1 MKGKRK
7 FSSFSY
13 DEALKTL
20 GIEVLL
26 PWELKVSPA
35 PLTEFFKRRLQR
47 LDGFELMN
55 SERGKELLIDA
66 FCEEALEAHSKLK
79 IWKEAPLS
87 TPNTTGF
94 VDYLIAPRRAYLD
107 TPLLCVIEA
116 IPPEGASWN
125 QEAKKDKFD
134 LGIAQCL
141 IGMAA
146 CISQNANSI
155 TVHGIVSSG
164 QVWQFLRCQPN
175 RAIWQTG
182 LYTVREPDELLA
194 ALSVVFSACE
204 AQL

>member
-1 MKGKRK
+1 MSSKRK
-7 FSSFSY
+7 FSSYSY
-13 DEALKTL
+13 DEALKLL
-20 GIEVLL
+20 GVQTLL
-26 PWELKVSPA
+26 PWELRTN
-35 PLTEFFKRRLQR
+35 PLQITEFFKRRLQR

-66 FCEEALEAHSKLK
+66 YCEEALETHNKLK

-87 TPNTTGF
+87 TETTTGF

-116 IPPEGASWN
+116 
-125 QEAKKDKFD
+125 KKDKFD

-146 CISQNANSI
+146 CVSQNPEPI

-164 QVWQFLRCQPN
+164 QVWQFLRCEPSK
-175 RAIWQTG
+175 AVWQTG

-194 ALSVVFSACE
+194 AISAVFSACE
-204 AQL
+204 VQLQF